1 MQEQNLNALQA
12 VELMLSIY
20 DLSYAPGCPVL
31 VPDGLYE
38 FLLTSDAPNDTS
50 GYLRSLAQFF
60 PMATLAQGPGSAV
73 VLPSPPSFNRNAVGF
88 VLPHS
93 GGGPGGLGGWSKM
106 VIVCGEIVF
115 LSNILRSSVVVGAQ
129 PTAARAVE
137 WMGVVQEASLSRSVS
152 LIGGGGSSEV
162 RVSICGAFSEY

>member
-1 MQEQNLNALQA
+1 MEEQNLNALQA

-20 DLSYAPGCPVL
+20 DLSFTPGCPFL
-31 VPDGLYE
+31 VPDDL
-38 FLLTSDAPNDTS
+38 FQFPLTSNAPNDIS
-50 GYLRSLAQFF
+50 GYLRSLLRYF

-88 VLPHS
+88 VLPNS
-93 GGGPGGLGGWSKM
+93 DGGPGGLGGWSKM

-115 LSNILRSSVVVGAQ
+115 ITNILRSSVVVGAQ
-129 PTAARAVE
+129 PTAARAVK